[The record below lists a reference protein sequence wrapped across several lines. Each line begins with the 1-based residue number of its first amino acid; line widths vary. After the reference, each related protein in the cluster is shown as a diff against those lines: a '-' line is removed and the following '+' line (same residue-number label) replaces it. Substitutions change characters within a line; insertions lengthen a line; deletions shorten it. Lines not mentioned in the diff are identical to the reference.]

1 MWTTGEFRNE
11 RTESQNPR
19 DGRRR
24 RNAAGKL
31 PVITTPTGGVV
42 EIVTS
47 VSQAGFNPLD
57 LIYSSVAAC
66 MALSARIAAG
76 KLELKEKLTDVRV
89 EVKGDK
95 AHEGPS
101 RIERFNI
108 TFISTASCPT
118 TKNTALPKW
127 LRKSAR
133 SAQLRGEPQFE
144 LKVS

>member
-1 MWTTGEFRNE
+1 MSELKVRTRETGAVAEM
-11 RTESQNPR
+11 PH
-19 DGRRR
+19 
-24 RNAAGKL
+24 GKL

-76 KLELKEKLTDVRV
+76 KLELKDKLTDVQV

-101 RIERFNI
+101 RIERFDI
-108 TFISTASCPT
+108 TFHFGGDLTEDEKHRLAEMAEEICTVS
-118 TKNTALPKW
+118 NT
-127 LRKSAR
+127 
-133 SAQLRGEPQFE
+133 LRGEPQFD

>member
-1 MWTTGEFRNE
+1 MSELKVRTRETGAVAEMP
-11 RTESQNPR
+11 Q
-19 DGRRR
+19 
-24 RNAAGKL
+24 GKL

-42 EIVTS
+42 ELVTS

-66 MALSARIAAG
+66 MALSARIAAT
-76 KLELKEKLTDVRV
+76 KLELREKLTDVRV

-108 TFISTASCPT
+108 TFHFGGDLTDDEKHRLAEMAEEICTVS
-118 TKNTALPKW
+118 NT
-127 LRKSAR
+127 
-133 SAQLRGEPQFE
+133 LRGEPQFD

>member
-1 MWTTGEFRNE
+1 MSELKVRTRETGAIAEMP
-11 RTESQNPR
+11 Q
-19 DGRRR
+19 
-24 RNAAGKL
+24 GKL

-66 MALSARIAAG
+66 MALSARIAAS
-76 KLELKEKLTDVRV
+76 KLGLKDRLTDVRV

-101 RIERFNI
+101 RIERFEI
-108 TFISTASCPT
+108 TFHFAGDLTEEEKHRLAEMAEEICTVS
-118 TKNTALPKW
+118 NT
-127 LRKSAR
+127 
-133 SAQLRGEPQFE
+133 LRGEPKFTVA
-144 LKVS
+144 VS